1 MNTQDEDDEG
11 LQEVELL
18 GRLNKLTELVRS
30 MELLNA
36 DQVQVINLWRKRA
49 TQLEQELKV
58 AVEETYLAREER
70 NNYML
75 SNKGLQGINKEYRAI
90 NSELRVIGT
99 MAAYDR
105 DRARDIAARLE
116 AECAR
121 CWGPVHSELLSALRL
136 GELVEVD
143 DVT

>member
-1 MNTQDEDDEG
+1 MNTQDEDDDG

-18 GRLNKLTELVRS
+18 GRLNKLTELVQS
-30 MELLNA
+30 LELVNA
-36 DQVQVINLWRKRA
+36 NHMVVINMWRNRA
-49 TQLEQELKV
+49 KELEQELVV
-58 AVEETYLAREER
+58 ANTQTFLAREER

-75 SNKGLQGINKEYRAI
+75 SNKGLQGINEEYRAI
-90 NSELRVIGT
+90 TSELRVIGT

-105 DRARDIAARLE
+105 DRARDIAALLE
-116 AECAR
+116 AECAK

>member
-1 MNTQDEDDEG
+1 MNTQDEDDDG

-30 MELLNA
+30 LELLNA
-36 DQVQVINLWRKRA
+36 NHLVVINMWRNRA
-49 TQLEQELKV
+49 KECEQELVV
-58 AVEETYLAREER
+58 AKTQTFLAREER

-105 DRARDIAARLE
+105 DRARDIAALLE
-116 AECAR
+116 AEFAK
-121 CWGPVHSELLSALRL
+121 CWGPVHSELLSAIRL

>member
-1 MNTQDEDDEG
+1 MNTQDEDDDG

-18 GRLNKLTELVRS
+18 GRLNKLTEIVQIL
-30 MELLNA
+30 EALNA
-36 DQVQVINLWRKRA
+36 DHMVVINMWRNRA
-49 TQLEQELKV
+49 KELEQELVV
-58 AVEETYLAREER
+58 AKTQTFLAREER

-75 SNKGLQGINKEYRAI
+75 SNKGLQGVNKEYLAI

-136 GELVEVD
+136 GESLEVD

>member
-1 MNTQDEDDEG
+1 MNTQDEDDDG
-11 LQEVELL
+11 LQEVELR

-30 MELLNA
+30 LEALNA
-36 DQVQVINLWRKRA
+36 NHMVVINMWRMKA
-49 TQLEQELKV
+49 KELEQELVV
-58 AVEETYLAREER
+58 ATTQTFLAREER

-90 NSELRVIGT
+90 NSELRCIGT

-116 AECAR
+116 AECAK
-121 CWGPVHSELLSALRL
+121 CWGPVHSELLSALL
-136 GELVEVD
+136 VGELLGVD

>member
-1 MNTQDEDDEG
+1 MNTQDEDDDG

-30 MELLNA
+30 MDLLNA
-36 DQVQVINLWRKRA
+36 DRVQVINLWRNRA
-49 TQLEQELKV
+49 TQLEQELKL
-58 AVEETYLAREER
+58 AVEQTYLAREER
-70 NNYML
+70 DNCVQ
-75 SNKGLQGINKEYRAI
+75 SSKGLVGINKEYRAI

-121 CWGPVHSELLSALRL
+121 CWGPVHIELLSALRL
-136 GELVEVD
+136 GELVEVE

>member
-1 MNTQDEDDEG
+1 MNTQDEDDDG

-30 MELLNA
+30 LELLNA
-36 DQVQVINLWRKRA
+36 NHMVVINMWRNRA
-49 TQLEQELKV
+49 KELEQQLVV
-58 AVEETYLAREER
+58 ANTQTFLAREER

-75 SNKGLQGINKEYRAI
+75 SNKGLKGINEEYRAI
-90 NSELRVIGT
+90 TSELRVIGT

-105 DRARDIAARLE
+105 DRARDIAALLE
-116 AECAR
+116 AECAK

-136 GELVEVD
+136 GELVEVA